1 MTNEIPSPKHVALIG
16 CGFTGTS
23 AFYQLVERYPVS
35 EITIYE
41 ASGIF
46 GPGLPYKADECK
58 DYLLNNTNDT
68 LCLTPDNKR
77 AFINWLRSN
86 PKLPDGIELP
96 VIEDRGNIPR
106 IFYGYFLEDV
116 FRSTLTNASIKNIK
130 VNLVSEE
137 VTDISE
143 TASKVT
149 IKSNCGEIEADKV
162 IMTIGHCPNKDWYES
177 PPEGSKAL
185 YFPNH
190 VNEPSLEK
198 VPLDAKC
205 YVLGAS
211 LSAFDV
217 VGRFFSESTGA
228 KFIRNKNGE
237 LEFISGPNDREIIL
251 CSRSGRL
258 KKMKSHKT
266 KDVTR
271 RHFTVNYLSSL
282 KDAGNLTLEDI
293 VNAIK
298 KDCDLNNGDT
308 PWAEIFSPYDGCIT
322 EEDFNNRAFDIL
334 TKDLETAVNGTERN
348 ILVDIF
354 GDAGLE
360 IWDIFAAHLVSR
372 EEEKRFRRNYETA
385 TLTYEASCPILT
397 AERLL
402 ALYRAGRLRMI
413 KGVKEVNYN
422 HQDDTYHISH
432 DYGLDK
438 ASILINTTGSV
449 DRNVESQ
456 QQPALIKK
464 MVQKG
469 LMQSYSCGGDK
480 MPGAD
485 VNMDNFLLT
494 GSKNNHLASMLLWG
508 PGFYTSGAIIM
519 ATIVDR
525 ILKSLFN
532 R

>member
-1 MTNEIPSPKHVALIG
+1 MTNSETLPNHIALIG

-23 AFYQLVERYPVS
+23 AFYQLVDRYPVS

-41 ASGIF
+41 ASGVF

-77 AFINWLRSN
+77 AFINWLKTN

-96 VIEDRGNIPR
+96 AIEDRGNIPR

-116 FRSTLTNASIKNIK
+116 FRTTLTNASIKNIK
-130 VNLVSEE
+130 VNLISEE
-137 VTDISE
+137 VSDISE
-143 TASKVT
+143 SDGKVI
-149 IKSNCGEIEADKV
+149 IKSKSGQVEADKV
-162 IMTIGHCPNKDWYES
+162 ILTTGHCPNKDWYES

-185 YFPNH
+185 YFPDH
-190 VNEPSLEK
+190 VNETSLDK
-198 VPLDAKC
+198 VPLDASC

-228 KFIRNKNGE
+228 KFIRKENGE
-237 LEFISGPNDREIIL
+237 LEFVAGPNKREIIL

-258 KKMKSHKT
+258 KKMKSRKT
-266 KDVTR
+266 KDISR
-271 RHFTVNYLSSL
+271 QHFTVEYLSSL
-282 KDAGNLTLEDI
+282 EHSGHLTLEDI
-293 VNAIK
+293 AKAIR
-298 KDCDLNNGDT
+298 KDCELNNGNT
-308 PWAEIFSPYDGCIT
+308 PWAEIIEPYKGCETI
-322 EEDFNNRAFDIL
+322 EEFNSRAFELL
-334 TKDLETAVNGTERN
+334 TKDLETAINGTERN
-348 ILVDIF
+348 ILVDVF

-360 IWDIFAAHLVSR
+360 IWDIFAARLVSQ
-372 EEEKRFRRNYETA
+372 EEEKRFRKSYETA

-402 ALYRAGRLRMI
+402 ALHRAGRLRMI
-413 KGVKEVNYN
+413 KGVKEVTYN
-422 HQDDTYHISH
+422 HNDDSYHIIH
-432 DYGLDK
+432 DYGEDK
-438 ASILINTTGSV
+438 ASVLINTTGSV
-449 DRNVESQ
+449 DRNVESEH
-456 QQPALIKK
+456 QPQLIRT

-469 LMQSYSCGGDK
+469 LMKSYSCSGDK

-485 VNMDNFLLT
+485 VDMENFLLT
-494 GSKNNHLASMLLWG
+494 GSKNIQLASMLLWG

-532 R
+532 K